1 MRKEEFCIMPVD
13 AHYSTTRNNRY
24 CHRHEVFF
32 GNPNRQKSIKDGLVV
47 FLTPEMHNMSK
58 QGVHFNRKFDL
69 YLKQIGEKAWCDY
82 YGKTI
87 DDFIKE
93 YGRNYIE

>member
-1 MRKEEFCIMPVD
+1 MSKREFCIMPPD
-13 AHYSTTRNNRY
+13 PRYSTVRTHTH

-32 GNPNRQKSIKDGLVV
+32 GNPNRQKSIRDGLVV
-47 FLTPEMHNMSK
+47 FLTPEMHNASN

-69 YLKQIGEKAWCDY
+69 YLKSIGQQAWQDY
-82 YGKTI
+82 YGKTA

-93 YGRNYIE
+93 YGRNYL